1 MNAIIHTKNAFNN
14 NLMLDIDEKVLH
26 KNNSKSSF
34 KNNKKN
40 NSKRYFRER
49 KIPSFKNKNYPT
61 KPKTN
66 YNDKK
71 HGRFMKYNM
80 INNYGNLPDI
90 EYVTTSLDDFDDYGI
105 LGALICEKDKMLKIT
120 FLDSITKKY
129 VIEDYEMMVSGIEP
143 YVWIPPVEYIEPEIQ
158 YEIIWKYLD
167 YEFYKYERP
176 YIYKSKIEGGPS
188 IRFYDISRL

>member
-1 MNAIIHTKNAFNN
+1 MMNVIHTKNAFNN
-14 NLMLDIDEKVLH
+14 NLMVDIDEKVLH

-40 NSKRYFRER
+40 NSKKYFRER

-90 EYVTTSLDDFDDYGI
+90 EYVSTSLDDFDDYGI

-129 VIEDYEMMVSGIEP
+129 VIEDYEMMVSGIES

-158 YEIIWKYLD
+158 YEIIWKRLD